1 MRRSRNFHQALGGVG
16 GGMVLHVPKLTNT
29 VHFLMS
35 MIANVI
41 KLIMSA
47 IFICAGQYAN
57 TNFTKNL
64 IKQLANLTIY
74 MVNIFVKFLS

>member
-1 MRRSRNFHQALGGVG
+1 
-16 GGMVLHVPKLTNT
+16 MVSHVPLTNT

-35 MIANVI
+35 RIANII

-64 IKQLANLTIY
+64 IKQLANL
-74 MVNIFVKFLS
+74 NIHG